1 MGLDHKVKSDIND
14 IDREITILK
23 MLNHQNIIKFKDL
36 FEENNRIIIVTELAE
51 HGSLKKLIDERIL
64 NKQNFEVEEIM
75 NIFI

>member
-1 MGLDHKVKSDIND
+1 LGLDHKVKSDIND

-64 NKQNFEVEEIM
+64 NQQNFEVEEIM

>member
-64 NKQNFEVEEIM
+64 NQQNFEVEEIM

>member
-1 MGLDHKVKSDIND
+1 LGLDHKVKSDIND

-51 HGSLKKLIDERIL
+51 HGSLKNLIDERIL

>member
-1 MGLDHKVKSDIND
+1 LGLDHKVKSDIND